1 MKRMGPFRQAWL
13 VAGWEFRR
21 YFKWRDQVLGLVV
34 FLVIG
39 AAAYV
44 GGTLASGP
52 GRTRTV
58 AVEGM
63 DPASLSASE
72 DLRFVAAPRE
82 AERITALADGSID
95 GVLTRHP
102 DESFSLL
109 VQRDPRY
116 RAQLAALLTDI
127 SRRER
132 LAARGLN
139 ATDLAAILQPASLEV
154 RFTDPERGRAGRAEK
169 LVAGLATFIVILAV
183 FTSMAYL
190 LAGITG
196 EKQLRVTESIV
207 SFVSP
212 QAWIDGKI
220 LGIAAY
226 SLVNV
231 ANMLVGGLIVA
242 GLAQLAWG
250 FSMPEVVTRPGVL
263 TLLLV
268 LSVLG
273 LALWNAVFAALAATL
288 DDPNT
293 SARSSLMFLPMLFIG
308 LACWITL
315 RDPDSTVARV
325 FAVFPLTSSP
335 ALAVRAILSDVS
347 AVEVISALL
356 LLAATIWLVRR
367 AAGRI
372 FEIGM
377 LMYGK
382 EPTLRE
388 MARWARGG

>member
-1 MKRMGPFRQAWL
+1 M
-13 VAGWEFRR
+13 
-21 YFKWRDQVLGLVV
+21 
-34 FLVIG
+34 
-39 AAAYV
+39 
-44 GGTLASGP
+44 
-52 GRTRTV
+52 TV
-58 AVEGM
+58 AVEGVE
-63 DPASLSASE
+63 PGSLPPS
-72 DLRFVAAPRE
+72 DRLRFVGAPAE
-82 AERITALADGSID
+82 HERIGALSDGSLD
-95 GVLTRHP
+95 GVLTRRP
-102 DESFSLL
+102 DGSFSLL
-109 VQRDPRY
+109 VHKDPRY
-116 RAQLAALLTDI
+116 RAELEALLTEI
-127 SRRER
+127 GRRER
-132 LAARGLN
+132 LAARGLD
-139 ATDLAAILQPASLEV
+139 AMDLAAILQPAGLEV
-154 RFTDPERGRAGRAEK
+154 RFTDPGRGRASRAEQ
-169 LVAGLATFIVILAV
+169 LVAAPPTGIVILAV

-196 EKQLRVTESIV
+196 EKQLRVTESLV

-242 GLAQLAWG
+242 ALAQLAWG
-250 FSMPEVVTRPGVL
+250 FSLPDVVTRPGVL

-268 LSVLG
+268 VSVLG
-273 LALWNAVFAALAATL
+273 LALWNAVFAAMAATL

-293 SARSSLMFLPMLFIG
+293 SARTSLMFLPMLFIG

-325 FAVFPLTSSP
+325 IAVFPLTSSP
-335 ALAVRAILSDVS
+335 ALAVRAILSDVGPLEI
-347 AVEVISALL
+347 AVSLTLL
-356 LLAATIWLVRR
+356 IATIWLVRR

-382 EPTLRE
+382 EPSLRE
-388 MARWARGG
+388 IARWARG